1 MNPVEQNIF
10 KIAEESA
17 AKYGFFL
24 VDLIFRGNER
34 NKIIEVFVDG
44 EGNVSAENCAQ
55 ISRDIVSEL
64 KLLPELTSN
73 FRLDVSTPGV
83 DRPLKYLKQF
93 PKHIGRRF
101 DINFRFNEEDR
112 QFTGKL
118 LNIISDELLFLTDK
132 KEEILINFGN
142 ITKAKVL
149 ISFS

>member
-17 AKYGFFL
+17 AKNGFFL

-34 NKIIEVFVDG
+34 NKVIEVFVDG
-44 EGNVSAENCAQ
+44 EGKVSAENCAQ

-64 KLLPELTSN
+64 KTLPELSSN

-93 PKHIGRRF
+93 PKHIGRKF
-101 DINFRFNEEDR
+101 DVSFRFNEEDR
-112 QFTGKL
+112 QLTGRL
-118 LNIISDELLFLTDK
+118 LNIIGDELLFLTDK
-132 KEEILINFGN
+132 KEEVLINFGS

>member
-17 AKYGFFL
+17 ARYGFFL
-24 VDLIFRGNER
+24 IDLIFRGNER
-34 NKIIEVFVDG
+34 NKVIEVFIDG

-64 KLLPELTSN
+64 KTIPEFTSN

-93 PKHIGRRF
+93 PKHIGRKF
-101 DINFRFNEEDR
+101 EIGFRLDDVSM
-112 QFTGKL
+112 QFSGKL
-118 LNIISDELLFLTDK
+118 IGINNDELLFLTDK
-132 KEEILINFGN
+132 KEEVLIKYEN
-142 ITKAKVL
+142 IYKAKVL